1 MHWGKIALFAGGM
14 LFGTAGLKVLG
25 SKDAKKAYAHTTAAV
40 LRMKDSVMT
49 TVTNIRENADDVL
62 ADAKAINAARANAD
76 DECIED
82 CCDCCDTECCCDCD
96 GAEDATETEEN

>member
-62 ADAKAINAARANAD
+62 ADAKAINAARATAE

-82 CCDCCDTECCCDCD
+82 CCCDDTECCCACTEE
-96 GAEDATETEEN
+96 AAETEEN

>member
-40 LRMKDSVMT
+40 LRMKDTVMT
-49 TVTNIRENADDVL
+49 TVTSIRENAGDVL
-62 ADAKAINAARANAD
+62 ADAMAINAARDSAD

-82 CCDCCDTECCCDCD
+82 CCDTDCYCDCD

>member
-40 LRMKDSVMT
+40 LRMKDTVMT
-49 TVTNIRENADDVL
+49 TVTSIRENAGDVL
-62 ADAKAINAARANAD
+62 ADAMAINAARDSAD

-82 CCDCCDTECCCDCD
+82 CCCACD
-96 GAEDATETEEN
+96 GAEEAKEN

>member
-40 LRMKDSVMT
+40 LRMKDTVMT
-49 TVTNIRENADDVL
+49 TVTNIRENAGDVL
-62 ADAKAINAARANAD
+62 ADAMAINAARANAD

-82 CCDCCDTECCCDCD
+82 CCDTDCYCDCD